1 MGSKSLNI
9 RTNKPFSGG
18 MMYMT
23 NRDRLKFNNQWPPTP
38 STRLW
43 TPADTTTINWF
54 DADDA
59 STITD
64 GGGLVG
70 IWADKSGGGHDL
82 TATAKP
88 QTGITSINGLNTLY
102 FDGSDFMS
110 NASFPIPTSGNLAIY
125 TYAKIDLIDDNID
138 SLFSMDGTSNDF
150 QFEADNV
157 NNFVGRINV
166 SDMGDDVQLTG
177 GIQNGPSLFN
187 INFDFTN
194 GYYNAFIDGVQ
205 YAANTPYTSKLNA
218 SLSFKL
224 FTNRGSARNVQGE
237 CGEVIINEDCS
248 ETCRQTIEGYELH
261 RFGTQANLPAG
272 HPHKVNA
279 PTVEI

>member
-1 MGSKSLNI
+1 MFGLNI
-9 RTNKPFSGG
+9 GMSLFGG
-18 MMYMT
+18 ESAYT
-23 NRDRLKFNNQWPPTP
+23 GA
-38 STRLW
+38 TRLW

-64 GGGLVG
+64 GGGLVST
-70 IWADKSGGGHDL
+70 WADKSGGNHDL
-82 TATAKP
+82 TATAQP

-125 TYAKIDLIDDNID
+125 TYAKIDLIDNNID
-138 SLFSMDGTSNDF
+138 SLFSMDGATNDF
-150 QFEADNV
+150 QFEADND
-157 NNFVGRINV
+157 NNFIGRINV
-166 SDMGDDVQLTG
+166 SDLGDDVQLTG
-177 GIQNGPSLFN
+177 GIQEGPSLFN

-205 YAANTPYTSKLNA
+205 YGINTAYTAKLA
-218 SLSFKL
+218 SSLSFKL
-224 FTNRGSARNVQGE
+224 FTNRGSARHVQGE
-237 CGEVIINEDCS
+237 CGEVIISEDCS
-248 ETCRQTIEGYELH
+248 TACRQTIEGYSLH

-272 HPHKVNA
+272 HPYKTSA
-279 PTVEI
+279 PTV